1 MNKDTKINIR
11 LTQKEKT
18 QIENKAKKCN
28 MTISKFIL
36 NSCLKDKIVI
46 INGLDKF
53 ETELRRIGNN
63 INQLTRLANERI
75 IKEVD
80 LKELRMEVNNIW
92 QLLKQLVQKQT

>member
-1 MNKDTKINIR
+1 MNKDKKINLR
-11 LTQKEKT
+11 LTKSEKT

-36 NSCLKDKIVI
+36 NSCLKDKIVM

-53 ETELRRIGNN
+53 DTELRRIGNN